1 MPLLNCENEYII
13 HLYCS
18 IVRETGF
25 VHLHCS
31 VTVITVLN
39 TGAKPHSQDGD
50 GRGATRGVAA
60 GAGGPRPGA
69 QRPPAAGAD
78 PRPRGGQQP
87 RRPRAGLT
95 SSPYNTQQEQEA

>member
-1 MPLLNCENEYII
+1 MYTVSV
-13 HLYCS
+13 HLYY
-18 IVRETGF
+18 
-25 VHLHCS
+25 
-31 VTVITVLN
+31 TVITGSVHLNCTVLT

-50 GRGATRGVAA
+50 GRGAPRGVAA

-95 SSPYNTQQEQEA
+95 SSPYKSFYNIQPQRIKDYTNQDK